1 MRLSF
6 ILLLMLFYTQ
16 FSVAQIEQNE
26 KELFKTGVEQQLSG
40 DFSKAL
46 ITFTKLTEINS
57 KKSIYF
63 YYLAISKLQL
73 KNYSDALVDFNR
85 YMAMDSVIAE
95 AYFNRYI
102 ANKETKN
109 FQFALADVSRYLTYF
124 PNDTNARL
132 ARYSLALNM
141 SENTEILE
149 DGKWL
154 IKNKL
159 ADDSTI
165 ATQLRILENENR
177 NGESLELLNFILE
190 DPKVSVRFYLDR
202 AFILFS
208 IGLYEKSIADIDRFL
223 ISEPKYIPALK
234 LKFDNHFYLRK
245 LPDCE
250 NLILELIDLQPDN
263 GTFIGDY
270 GHILLQKG
278 DWKGAEK
285 QFDKAIR
292 FKSEN
297 LGYIYLGRAIA
308 RYNTGRA
315 GLACSD
321 WERSL
326 LLGESISRKYLN
338 KYCDKIND

>member
-6 ILLLMLFYTQ
+6 ILLLMLFYTG

-26 KELFKTGVEQQLSG
+26 KELFKIGVEQQLSG
-40 DFSKAL
+40 DYTKAL
-46 ITFTKLTEINS
+46 NSFTKLTEINP

-73 KNYSDALVDFNR
+73 KNYSDALVDLNR
-85 YMAMDSVIAE
+85 YMTMDSVIAE

-102 ANKETKN
+102 ANKETRN
-109 FQFALADVSRYLTYF
+109 FQFALADISRYLTYYS
-124 PNDTNARL
+124 NDTNARL
-132 ARYSLALNM
+132 ARYDLALKM
-141 SENTEILE
+141 SENSEIIE

-154 IKNKL
+154 IKNKQ
-159 ADDSTI
+159 ANDSLI
-165 ATQLRILENENR
+165 ITQLRILENENMK
-177 NGESLELLNFILE
+177 GESLELLNFILE
-190 DPKVSVRFYLDR
+190 DPQVSVRFFLDR

-208 IGLYEKSIADIDRFL
+208 IGHYEKSIKDIDRFL
-223 ISEPKYIPALK
+223 ISEPKYVQALK
-234 LKFDNHFYLRK
+234 LKFDNYFYLRN

-250 NLILELIDLQPDN
+250 SLILELIDLQPDN

-278 DWKGAEK
+278 DWKAAEK

-292 FKSEN
+292 FKSDN

-315 GLACSD
+315 GLACAD

-338 KYCDKIND
+338 QYCNKVND